1 MIQSLLDGV
10 LVGSILS
17 LGAIGLTMAMHM
29 LRFANFAHAELLSI
43 GAYAALV
50 FDGLFSA
57 LFPPLAAALAPLSLT
72 WALALA
78 IIVSMVVTAAS
89 AILVDRIVFARVRA
103 KGGELS
109 MVFASFGV
117 ALVLR
122 NLISLIFGLKTQL
135 YSQDIVFAVVLSHD
149 PFLLVKPDQ
158 VFALVAALV
167 IMLIL
172 HLVLSRTT
180 LGFSLRAVA
189 ENPTLAQVSGI
200 RLSRMIALIWIIG
213 AALAAAAGVFYGLT
227 NQISPV
233 IGRDLVLPIFAATI
247 VGGIGSIYGAVLGG
261 FLVGIASNLALVV
274 LPSGYSPAVP
284 FLIILAVLLIRPNG
298 LVRRG
303 ARMIGLISYLVF
315 FTTVASILA
324 IAVLGLN
331 LQWGNTGLFN
341 GGVVAF
347 FGAGGLCH
355 TDPWRHAA
363 GRPSGRLRA
372 CLSAGPD
379 RRDGGGWP
387 SCMGRGA
394 ADPAASPRLPG
405 DCDLRRRGR
414 LRDADAQCRGP
425 CRGRKGPA
433 RVRAPF
439 AGRTGRRLYL

>member
-57 LFPPLAAALAPLSLT
+57 LFPPLAAAIAPLSLT

-78 IIVSMVVTAAS
+78 ILVSMVVTAAS

-103 KGGELS
+103 MGGELS

-135 YSQDIVFAVVLSHD
+135 YSQDIVFAVVLSND

-200 RLSRMIALIWIIG
+200 RRSRMIALIWIIG

-298 LVRRG
+298 LFG
-303 ARMIGLISYLVF
+303 EARE
-315 FTTVASILA
+315 
-324 IAVLGLN
+324 
-331 LQWGNTGLFN
+331 
-341 GGVVAF
+341 
-347 FGAGGLCH
+347 
-355 TDPWRHAA
+355 
-363 GRPSGRLRA
+363 
-372 CLSAGPD
+372 
-379 RRDGGGWP
+379 
-387 SCMGRGA
+387 
-394 ADPAASPRLPG
+394 
-405 DCDLRRRGR
+405 
-414 LRDADAQCRGP
+414 
-425 CRGRKGPA
+425 
-433 RVRAPF
+433 
-439 AGRTGRRLYL
+439 